1 MSHERCPPRLTGSER
16 RHQDRTRGLVS
27 RVCGTLTALSL
38 AVGSTVAAQ
47 DAPDVRPAILS
58 VDTTRAP
65 DVQTVPRQAGTA
77 SARPQGKTSRKWE
90 IEGHIG
96 GSFFSNPTSG
106 AAQLPPAGASY
117 QVAPLFPLPPEFPG
131 AREWPSSRV
140 VSSWYFGDGSVL
152 FNDARP
158 ILSRSVPITP
168 LDPALTRAGDER
180 DGGLLFGFRVA
191 RALNDRLSA
200 EFSFDASLAR
210 VRMGDDARA
219 AIETTST
226 SFEQAFDGLSWI
238 GFAGVDSNV
247 TIHREGGGQLNA
259 TGALTVN
266 LLTGHRWTPY
276 ATIGGGVA
284 SSVGD
289 MPRATLV
296 GKYQVLDIFEETGTI
311 LVDDTDTVNVRYEM
325 NPAGILLLGGGF
337 KFDLSPRAGIR
348 GDVRFG
354 IASNRGRVVID
365 TEASHAGVSYFSLA
379 LIGSNS
385 TAVFSSPG
393 NARQPSLSG
402 PTLSGFETFTGTRY
416 QVDTAITV
424 GYFTRF

>member
-1 MSHERCPPRLTGSER
+1 
-16 RHQDRTRGLVS
+16 
-27 RVCGTLTALSL
+27 
-38 AVGSTVAAQ
+38 
-47 DAPDVRPAILS
+47 
-58 VDTTRAP
+58 
-65 DVQTVPRQAGTA
+65 
-77 SARPQGKTSRKWE
+77 
-90 IEGHIG
+90 
-96 GSFFSNPTSG
+96 
-106 AAQLPPAGASY
+106 
-117 QVAPLFPLPPEFPG
+117 
-131 AREWPSSRV
+131 

-158 ILSRSVPITP
+158 VLPPVPITP
-168 LDPALTRAGDER
+168 LDPVLTRAGAGR
-180 DGGLLFGFRVA
+180 DGGLLLGFRVA

-210 VRMGDDARA
+210 VRMRDDARA

-226 SFEQAFDGLSWI
+226 SFVQAFDSLSWI

-276 ATIGGGVA
+276 ATIGGGVV

-289 MPRATLV
+289 MPHATLV
-296 GKYQVLDIFEETGTI
+296 GKYQVVDIFLESGTI

-325 NPAGILLLGGGF
+325 NPAPILLLGGGF

-365 TEASHAGVSYFSLA
+365 TEASHAGVSYFSTVLV
-379 LIGSNS
+379 GRNS

-402 PTLSGFETFTGTRY
+402 PALSGFETFTGTRY

>member
-1 MSHERCPPRLTGSER
+1 M
-16 RHQDRTRGLVS
+16 
-27 RVCGTLTALSL
+27 
-38 AVGSTVAAQ
+38 AVGPPVAAQ

-58 VDTTRAP
+58 VDTTRAA
-65 DVQTVPRQAGTA
+65 DVEIVPRQAGTA
-77 SARPQGKTSRKWE
+77 SVRPQGKTARKWE

-106 AAQLPPAGASY
+106 AAQLPPVGASY
-117 QVAPLFPLPPEFPG
+117 QVPAPPLPPEFPG
-131 AREWPSSRV
+131 AREWPPSRE

-152 FNDARP
+152 FNDARRALGF
-158 ILSRSVPITP
+158 LSPVPITP
-168 LDPALTRAGDER
+168 LDPVLTSAGSTR
-180 DGGLLFGFRVA
+180 DGGLLLGFRVA

-200 EFSFDASLAR
+200 EFSFDASLTR
-210 VRMGDDARA
+210 VRMTDDART

-226 SFEQAFDGLSWI
+226 SFEQAFDSLSGI
-238 GFAGVDSNV
+238 GFENVDSNV
-247 TIHREGGGQLNA
+247 TIDREGGGQLNA

-276 ATIGGGVA
+276 ATIGGGVV

-296 GKYQVLDIFEETGTI
+296 GKYHVVDVLEGTGTN
-311 LVDDTDTVNVRYEM
+311 LVDDTDTVSVRYEM
-325 NPAGILLLGGGF
+325 NPATILLLGGGF

-354 IASNRGRVVID
+354 IGSNGNRVVVD
-365 TEASHAGVSYFSLA
+365 TEASHAGVSYYSLA
-379 LIGSNS
+379 LLGPNS
-385 TAVFSSPG
+385 SAVFSSPG
-393 NARQPSLSG
+393 NPRQRSLSG
-402 PTLSGFETFTGTRY
+402 PALSGFETFTGTRY
-416 QVDTAITV
+416 QVDTAITF

>member
-1 MSHERCPPRLTGSER
+1 M
-16 RHQDRTRGLVS
+16 
-27 RVCGTLTALSL
+27 
-38 AVGSTVAAQ
+38 AVGPPVAAQ

-58 VDTTRAP
+58 VDASRAAL
-65 DVQTVPRQAGTA
+65 VESEPRQAGTA
-77 SARPQGKTSRKWE
+77 NVRPQDKTARKWE

-96 GSFFSNPTSG
+96 GSFLSNPTSG
-106 AAQLPPAGASY
+106 TAQLPPVGASY
-117 QVAPLFPLPPEFPG
+117 QVPAPPFPPGLPG
-131 AREWPSSRV
+131 AREYPPSRE

-152 FNDARP
+152 FNDARRAFGFF
-158 ILSRSVPITP
+158 SSVPITA
-168 LDPALTRAGDER
+168 LDPALTRAGSER
-180 DGGLLFGFRVA
+180 GGGLLLGFRVA

-210 VRMGDDARA
+210 VRMRDDTRA

-226 SFEQAFDGLSWI
+226 SFEQAFDSI
-238 GFAGVDSNV
+238 FAFASVDSNV

-276 ATIGGGVA
+276 ATIGGGVV

-296 GKYQVLDIFEETGTI
+296 GKYQVVDFLEETGTI
-311 LVDDTDTVNVRYEM
+311 FVDDTDTVSVRYEM
-325 NPAGILLLGGGF
+325 NPAPILLLGGGF
-337 KFDLSPRAGIR
+337 KFDLSPRTGIR

-354 IASNRGRVVID
+354 IASNGSRVAID
-365 TEASHAGVSYFSLA
+365 TEASHADVSFSSLT
-379 LIGSNS
+379 LIGPNS
-385 TAVFSSPG
+385 SAVFSSPG
-393 NARQPSLSG
+393 SPRQRSLSG
-402 PTLSGFETFTGTRY
+402 PALSGFETFTGTRY
-416 QVDTAITV
+416 QVDTAITI

>member
-1 MSHERCPPRLTGSER
+1 M
-16 RHQDRTRGLVS
+16 
-27 RVCGTLTALSL
+27 
-38 AVGSTVAAQ
+38 AVGSPVAAQ
-47 DAPDVRPAILS
+47 DAPAVRPAILS
-58 VDTTRAP
+58 VDTTRVA
-65 DVQTVPRQAGTA
+65 DVEIVPGQAGTA
-77 SARPQGKTSRKWE
+77 SVRPQGKTARTWE

-96 GSFFSNPTSG
+96 GSFPSNPTSG
-106 AAQLPPAGASY
+106 AARLPPVGASY
-117 QVAPLFPLPPEFPG
+117 QVPAPPLPPGFPG
-131 AREWPSSRV
+131 AREWPPSRE

-158 ILSRSVPITP
+158 VLPPVPITP
-168 LDPALTRAGDER
+168 LDPVLTRAGAGR
-180 DGGLLFGFRVA
+180 DGGLLLGFRVA

-210 VRMGDDARA
+210 VRMRDDARA

-226 SFEQAFDGLSWI
+226 SFVQAFDSLSWI

-276 ATIGGGVA
+276 ATIGGGVV

-289 MPRATLV
+289 MPHATLV
-296 GKYQVLDIFEETGTI
+296 GKYQVVDIFLESGTI

-325 NPAGILLLGGGF
+325 NPAPILLLGGGF

-365 TEASHAGVSYFSLA
+365 TEASHAGVSYFSTVLV
-379 LIGSNS
+379 GRNS

-402 PTLSGFETFTGTRY
+402 PALSGFETFTGTRY